1 MKKHLSFYLLGLI
14 FCSILSACVLQAKTE
29 KTNNNDNIND
39 EQNVVYV
46 IELMDEI
53 APQTWRKTRLG
64 FEEAKRLD
72 AKLIVIHLNTY
83 GGTLIDAD
91 SIRTKILNCK
101 IPVYAF
107 IDNNAA
113 SAGALISIA
122 CDSIYM
128 RSGANIGAAT
138 VVNQTSEQLP
148 DKYQSFMRS
157 MMRST
162 AETNKRNPQIA
173 EAMVDPDMEVE
184 GVSPKGKVLTFTTEE
199 AIANGFCEGKA
210 EDIADVV
217 AKSNINN
224 PQIITQKLTGLEKT
238 IGFLIKPIISG
249 LLIMMIIGGI
259 YFELQTPGIGLPLV
273 IAIIGALLYFFP
285 LYAAGLAAHW
295 EMVIVVAGFILLV
308 LEIFLFPGFGVAGIS
323 GIALILFGLIYSMIP
338 NEGLKVNFQHFGML
352 ITAILTVIIA
362 TTCAF
367 IACVYLAKK
376 LLTTTNQH
384 IKIALNDVQN
394 TDDGYSVADQKYL
407 QMIEMVAQSFSVLRP
422 AGKIILNNEV
432 FDAVTE
438 GEWIDKGENVKIVS
452 YINGQLVVRKE

>member
-1 MKKHLSFYLLGLI
+1 MKKHLSFYLLGLL

-148 DKYQSFMRS
+148 DKYQSYMRS

-162 AETNKRNPQIA
+162 AETNKRNQQIA
-173 EAMVDPDMEVE
+173 EAMVDPDTEVE
-184 GVSPKGKVLTFTTEE
+184 GISPKGKVLTFTTEE
-199 AIANGFCEGKA
+199 AIAHGFCEGKA
-210 EDIADVV
+210 EDIANVV

-224 PQIITQKLTGLEKT
+224 PQIITQRLTGLEKT

-295 EMVIVVAGFILLV
+295 EMVIVVVGFILLV

-323 GIALILFGLIYSMIP
+323 GIVLILFGLIYSMIP
-338 NEGLKVNFQHFGML
+338 NEGLKVNFQYFGML

-438 GEWIDKGENVKIVS
+438 GDWIDKGENVKIVS